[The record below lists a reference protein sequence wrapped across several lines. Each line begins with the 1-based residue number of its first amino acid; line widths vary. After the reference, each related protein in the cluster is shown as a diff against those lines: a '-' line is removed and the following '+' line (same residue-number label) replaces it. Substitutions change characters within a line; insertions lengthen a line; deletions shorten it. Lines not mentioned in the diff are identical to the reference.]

1 MKRDLLELI
10 CCPACEGRLTVDAAE
25 IRDGKVWQGTLTC
38 TGCAASYDVLK
49 GMPYLYSRDERWSPK
64 EREAEGWITIHKELG
79 IYDASADSVDLQ
91 IPYYPEEPW
100 INVARSFDMGLSFLD
115 LDGSETVL
123 DLGAGRGW
131 AAKEL
136 ALLGCRVVAID
147 IVPDDNVGLGRGKAL
162 MEHAGVYF
170 ERVIGDGENLP
181 FQPDSFDIVFCAA
194 VLHHSS
200 HLDLLL
206 QHIHNVLEPGG
217 RLCAINEPCI
227 AVYANEQKVLSDTAA
242 HELKVGINETR
253 PNIIAYHRA
262 LERANLEVVE
272 AFPAP
277 SHGMTGEQRLEWA
290 RDLGAV
296 RPPLSPTQPKRFV
309 TRLGLYMLWR
319 LRALA
324 NGSFSRARR
333 FLAAGNGNDLDT
345 AVLLWNG
352 GELFLLAEKA
362 EDKGR

>member
-1 MKRDLLELI
+1 MKRELLELI
-10 CCPACEGRLTVDAAE
+10 CCPACEEALAIVEAE
-25 IRDGKVWQGTLTC
+25 LHDGEIWEGSLRC
-38 TGCAASYDVLK
+38 TGCDNSYDVHK
-49 GMPYLYSRDERWSPK
+49 GMPYLYAQDERWHPK

-79 IYDASADSVDLQ
+79 IYDASDESVDLK

-100 INVARSFDMGLSFLD
+100 IGVARSFDMGLEFLD
-115 LDGSETVL
+115 LDGSETIL

-136 ALLGCRVVAID
+136 ARRGCRVVAID

-181 FQPDSFDIVFCAA
+181 FQPESFDVVFGAA

-206 QHIHNVLEPGG
+206 QQLHRVLKPGG

-227 AVYANEQKVLSDTAA
+227 GVYANEQKELTNSAA
-242 HELKVGINETR
+242 HELRVGINETR
-253 PNIIAYHRA
+253 PNIISYRRA
-262 LERANLEVVE
+262 VEQADLEIVE

-277 SHGMTGEQRLEWA
+277 TYGMTAEQRLEWA

-296 RPPLSPTQPKRFV
+296 RPPLSLAQPKRLAARAV
-309 TRLGLYMLWR
+309 HYLLWR

-324 NGSFSRARR
+324 NGSFFKARR
-333 FLAAGNGNDLDT
+333 FLAAGNGQDLET
-345 AVLLWNG
+345 AVLLWHG

-362 EDKGR
+362 RR

>member
-1 MKRDLLELI
+1 MKRELLELI
-10 CCPACEGRLTVDAAE
+10 CCPACGETLTVEAAE
-25 IRDGKVWQGTLTC
+25 LRDGEIWEGSLR
-38 TGCAASYDVLK
+38 CADCDTSYDVHK
-49 GMPYLYSRDERWSPK
+49 GMPYLYARDDRWDPK

-79 IYDASADSVDLQ
+79 IYDASDESVDLK

-100 INVARSFDMGLSFLD
+100 ISVARSFDMGLSFLD
-115 LDGSETVL
+115 LDGSETIL

-136 ALLGCRVVAID
+136 ARRGCRVVAVD

-181 FQPDSFDIVFCAA
+181 FQPESFDVVFGAA

-206 QHIHNVLEPGG
+206 QQLHQVLKPGG

-227 AVYANEQKVLSDTAA
+227 AVFEDEEKELTVSAS
-242 HELKVGINETR
+242 HELSVGINETR
-253 PNIIAYHRA
+253 PNIIAYRRA
-262 LERANLEVVE
+262 LERANLEVKE

-277 SHGMTGEQRLEWA
+277 AYGMTAEQLREWA

-296 RPPLSPTQPKRFV
+296 RPPLSPTQPKQFAA
-309 TRLGLYMLWR
+309 R
-319 LRALA
+319 LRNFLRWRFRAVKSGTL
-324 NGSFSRARR
+324 FQARR
-333 FLAAGNGNDLDT
+333 FLATVNGEELET

-352 GELFLLAEKA
+352 GELFLLAAKA
-362 EDKGR
+362 GRQQR